1 MKRCSL
7 ILPLVL
13 FLAGTLSGQGIEIVD
28 KQDTYQAAISET
40 MQIPVRVRNSSDKP
54 QTVIIRKAPSEASG
68 FQKGYFCLGRNCL
81 VQSVEEFVRRIEP
94 GETLDLYYTLETG
107 LVTGPANLRFEIS
120 TKGTLHTVDHNVNVQ
135 IDENREVAFVF
146 QSRDITIHDVYPNPV
161 VDQAFIDYRIHNE
174 SVKAKVVIHNI
185 LGRTMNETDLP
196 VYESKIRLQT
206 EELPTGIYFYT
217 LYLDNDGVLTRKLIV
232 RK

>member
-1 MKRCSL
+1 MKRWRL
-7 ILPLVL
+7 ILVLVVS
-13 FLAGTLSGQGIEIVD
+13 LAAGAYGQGLEIVD
-28 KQDTYQAAISET
+28 KQDSYQVGISET
-40 MQIPVRVRNSSDKP
+40 VQIPVRVRNSSDKP
-54 QTVIIRKAPSEASG
+54 QTVIIRKAPSEADG
-68 FQKGYFCLGRNCL
+68 FQKGYFCLGRNCMEQA
-81 VQSVEEFVRRIEP
+81 VNEFVKRIEP

-120 TKGTLHTVDHNVNVQ
+120 TKGIPHIFDHNINVQ
-135 IDENREVAFVF
+135 IEEKREVAFVF

-174 SVKAKVVIHNI
+174 SVKARVVIHNI

-196 VYESKIRLQT
+196 VYETKIRIQT
-206 EELPTGIYFYT
+206 EELATGIYFYT